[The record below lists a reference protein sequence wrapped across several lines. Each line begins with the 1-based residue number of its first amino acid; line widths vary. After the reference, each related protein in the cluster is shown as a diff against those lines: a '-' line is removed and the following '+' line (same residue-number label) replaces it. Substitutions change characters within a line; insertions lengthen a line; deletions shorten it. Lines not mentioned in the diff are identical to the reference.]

1 MGGNLTRGVED
12 AVLDVTLRSGSRGF
26 SKCRVR
32 LGSSLVLTP
41 SYTASIPGKGFCF
54 FFFFNT
60 VKPPGSCSRPV
71 KSESLA
77 GVDPA

>member
-41 SYTASIPGKGFCF
+41 SYTASIPGKWFCF
-54 FFFFNT
+54 FFVFFLFFFLI
-60 VKPPGSCSRPV
+60 R
-71 KSESLA
+71 
-77 GVDPA
+77 